1 MRGAWTGPRSAQPAQ
16 PSSETGTRAGPCTN
30 IFPNIFQNIVD
41 IFAHL
46 KYFSTSIKK
55 SPGAPTREEAMCD
68 VGGEVYTESDG
79 DDEGV
84 AGDHVYGQVPEV
96 HEPSNLGVDM

>member
-1 MRGAWTGPRSAQPAQ
+1 
-16 PSSETGTRAGPCTN
+16 
-30 IFPNIFQNIVD
+30 
-41 IFAHL
+41 
-46 KYFSTSIKK
+46 
-55 SPGAPTREEAMCD
+55 MCD

-96 HEPSNLGVDM
+96 HEPSHLEIYRYVDSNM

>member
-1 MRGAWTGPRSAQPAQ
+1 MFYFFKNL
-16 PSSETGTRAGPCTN
+16 SSYIRY
-30 IFPNIFQNIVD
+30 IFVHF
-41 IFAHL
+41 

-55 SPGAPTREEAMCD
+55 SPGAATREEAVCD

-96 HEPSNLGVDM
+96 HEPSNLEDGGGHAEDDYAGGAEAAEEDEDG

>member
-1 MRGAWTGPRSAQPAQ
+1 
-16 PSSETGTRAGPCTN
+16 
-30 IFPNIFQNIVD
+30 
-41 IFAHL
+41 
-46 KYFSTSIKK
+46 
-55 SPGAPTREEAMCD
+55 MCN

-96 HEPSNLGVDM
+96 HEPSNLGVDV